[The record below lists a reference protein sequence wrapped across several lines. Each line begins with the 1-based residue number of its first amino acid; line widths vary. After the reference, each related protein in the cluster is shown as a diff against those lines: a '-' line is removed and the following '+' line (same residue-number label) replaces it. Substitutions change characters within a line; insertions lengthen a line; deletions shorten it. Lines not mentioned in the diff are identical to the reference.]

1 MWFSRGWTGIRLRA
15 QRLGKSRLMATNTWS
30 SANPAD
36 GEHTAAPRNGWEASL
51 LAAGEFRIR
60 LFGQWVLASGAH
72 SLAELSR
79 RLGEPRRPTKITFDV
94 QDLTAWD
101 NILIEFLNKLETIAG
116 ERGISV
122 DLSGLPGGVER
133 LLALARAVPERQG
146 ARRTQTRPDLL
157 TRVGAGSQTFLATI
171 ADFVGFLGEGCVA
184 IGRLIVGKARLRRSD
199 LLLAIE
205 DCGPLA
211 LPIVTLVSFLIGLI
225 LAFVGAVQFRRFGAA
240 IYVAD
245 LVGIGMVR
253 ELGAMMTAILMSG
266 RTGAAFAANLGTMR
280 VSDEISALQTLGIP
294 PMDFLVLPRIVALV
308 MMMPLLAIFANIVGM
323 LGGLLIGEVMLHIT
337 PVAYYHETS
346 SAVGLN
352 DWAIGLVKAAI
363 FGAIVAIVGCWRGM
377 RCSRSAAAVGDAAT
391 SAVVLC
397 IVLIIVVD
405 AIATVICTTLNI

>member
-1 MWFSRGWTGIRLRA
+1 
-15 QRLGKSRLMATNTWS
+15 MAANTRSSTNL
-30 SANPAD
+30 AD
-36 GEHTAAPRNGWEASL
+36 GRHSATPGNGWEASL

-60 LFGQWVLASGAH
+60 LFGEWVLASGAH
-72 SLAELSR
+72 SPAELSR
-79 RLGEPRRPTKITFDV
+79 RLGQVPRATKITFDA
-94 QDLTAWD
+94 QDLAAWD

-116 ERGISV
+116 ERGISI
-122 DLSGLPGGVER
+122 DRSGLPGGVER

-157 TRVGAGSQTFLATI
+157 TRVGAGSQTFFAAT
-171 ADFVGFLGEGCVA
+171 ADFVGFLGEACVA

-205 DCGPLA
+205 DCGPSA
-211 LPIVTLVSFLIGLI
+211 LPIVALVSFLIGLI
-225 LAFVGAVQFRRFGAA
+225 LAFVGAVELRRFGAA

-253 ELGAMMTAILMSG
+253 ELAAMMTAILMSG
-266 RTGAAFAANLGTMR
+266 RTGAAFAANLGTMQ

-294 PMDFLVLPRIVALV
+294 PMEFLVLPRIVALV
-308 MMMPLLAIFANIVGM
+308 MMMPLLAVFANIVGM
-323 LGGLLIGEVMLHIT
+323 LGGLLIGGVTLDIS
-337 PVAYYHETS
+337 PVAYYHQTS
-346 SAVGLN
+346 GAVGLN

-363 FGAIVAIVGCWRGM
+363 FGAIVAVVGCWRGM
-377 RCSRSAAAVGDAAT
+377 RCSRSAVGDAAT

-405 AIATVICTTLNI
+405 AIATVLCTTLNI

>member
-1 MWFSRGWTGIRLRA
+1 
-15 QRLGKSRLMATNTWS
+15 MAANTRN
-30 SANPAD
+30 SANPAY
-36 GEHTAAPRNGWEASL
+36 GAHTATLRNGWEASL

-60 LFGQWVLASGAH
+60 LFGKWVLASGAH
-72 SLAELSR
+72 SPAELSR
-79 RLGEPRRPTKITFDV
+79 RLSQVPRATKITFDT

-116 ERGISV
+116 ERGVSI
-122 DLSGLPGGVER
+122 DRSGLPGGVER

-157 TRVGAGSQTFLATI
+157 TRVGAGSQTFVATA
-171 ADFVGFLGEGCVA
+171 ADFVGFLGEACVA

-205 DCGPLA
+205 DCGPSA
-211 LPIVTLVSFLIGLI
+211 LPIVALVSFLIGLI
-225 LAFVGAVQFRRFGAA
+225 LAFVGAVELRRFGAA

-253 ELGAMMTAILMSG
+253 ELAAMMTAILMSG
-266 RTGAAFAANLGTMR
+266 RTGAAFAANLGTMQ

-294 PMDFLVLPRIVALV
+294 PMEFLVLPRIVALV
-308 MMMPLLAIFANIVGM
+308 MMMPLLAVFANIGGM
-323 LGGLLIGEVMLHIT
+323 LGGLLIGGVTLDIS
-337 PVAYYHETS
+337 PVAYYHQTS
-346 SAVGLN
+346 GAVGLN

-363 FGAIVAIVGCWRGM
+363 FGAIVAVVGCWRGM

-405 AIATVICTTLNI
+405 AIATVLCTTLNI

>member
-1 MWFSRGWTGIRLRA
+1 
-15 QRLGKSRLMATNTWS
+15 MAANTRN
-30 SANPAD
+30 SANPAY
-36 GEHTAAPRNGWEASL
+36 GAHTATLRNGWEASL

-60 LFGQWVLASGAH
+60 LFGKWVLASGAH
-72 SLAELSR
+72 SPAELSR
-79 RLGEPRRPTKITFDV
+79 RLSQVPRATKITFDT

-116 ERGISV
+116 ERGVSI
-122 DLSGLPGGVER
+122 DRSGLPGGVER

-157 TRVGAGSQTFLATI
+157 TRVGAGSQTFVATA
-171 ADFVGFLGEGCVA
+171 ADFVGFLGEACVA
-184 IGRLIVGKARLRRSD
+184 IGRLTVGKARLRRSD

-205 DCGPLA
+205 DCGPSA
-211 LPIVTLVSFLIGLI
+211 LPIVALVSFLIGLI
-225 LAFVGAVQFRRFGAA
+225 LAFVGAVELRRFGAA

-253 ELGAMMTAILMSG
+253 ELAAMMTAILMSG
-266 RTGAAFAANLGTMR
+266 RTGAAFAANLGTMQ

-294 PMDFLVLPRIVALV
+294 PMEFLVLPRIVALV

-323 LGGLLIGEVMLHIT
+323 LGGLLIGGVTLDIS
-337 PVAYYHETS
+337 PVAYYHQTS
-346 SAVGLN
+346 GAVGLN

-363 FGAIVAIVGCWRGM
+363 FGAIVAVVGCWRGM

-405 AIATVICTTLNI
+405 AIATVLCTTLNI

>member
-1 MWFSRGWTGIRLRA
+1 
-15 QRLGKSRLMATNTWS
+15 MAANTRN
-30 SANPAD
+30 SANPAY
-36 GEHTAAPRNGWEASL
+36 GAHTATLRNGWEASL

-60 LFGQWVLASGAH
+60 LFGEWVLASGAH
-72 SLAELSR
+72 SPAELSR
-79 RLGEPRRPTKITFDV
+79 RLSQVPRATKITFDT

-116 ERGISV
+116 ERGVSI
-122 DLSGLPGGVER
+122 DRSGLPGGARR

-157 TRVGAGSQTFLATI
+157 TRVGASSQTLFAAT
-171 ADFVGFLGEGCVA
+171 ADFFGFLGEACVA

-205 DCGPLA
+205 DCGPSA
-211 LPIVTLVSFLIGLI
+211 LPIVALVSFLIGLI
-225 LAFVGAVQFRRFGAA
+225 LAFVGAVELRRFGAA

-253 ELGAMMTAILMSG
+253 ELAAMMTAILMSG
-266 RTGAAFAANLGTMR
+266 RTGAAFAANLGTMQ

-294 PMDFLVLPRIVALV
+294 PMEFLVLPRIVALV

-323 LGGLLIGEVMLHIT
+323 LGGLLIGGVTLDIS
-337 PVAYYHETS
+337 PVAYYHQTS
-346 SAVGLN
+346 GAVGLN

-363 FGAIVAIVGCWRGM
+363 FGAIVAVVGCWRGM

-405 AIATVICTTLNI
+405 AIATVLCTTLNI